1 MATGMYAR
9 RPSFVFGF
17 HGADKGAALDILN
30 GRTSFQHSNNSYDWL
45 GQGVYFWENSLERA
59 RQYAEEDSRRRHSA
73 IQEPFV
79 LGAVID
85 LGECLDLLDQKC
97 LDLVRIAYL
106 RLRQVMADSGQPLP
120 ANRGFSSSDFDFKR
134 RELDC
139 AVIRYT
145 HVLATEMG
153 MRFDTVRAAF
163 WEGETLYEG
172 AGFRRQNHIQ
182 IAVINLECIKGV
194 FLPRGA

>member
-1 MATGMYAR
+1 MYAR

-17 HGADKGAALDILN
+17 HGTDKAVALDILN

-45 GQGVYFWENSLERA
+45 GHGVYFWENSLERA

-73 IQEPFV
+73 INEPFV

-85 LGECLDLLDQKC
+85 LGECLDLLDQKY
-97 LDLVRIAYL
+97 LDLVRASYL
-106 RLRQVMADSGQPLP
+106 RLRADLALEGRRLP
-120 ANRGFSSSDFDFKR
+120 SNQGFAAGDFDFKR

-145 HVLATEMG
+145 HQLGATQG

-163 WEGETLYEG
+163 WEGEPLYEG

-182 IAVINLECIKGV
+182 VAVVNPACIKGV
-194 FLPRGA
+194 FLPREHLD